1 MVPSEEFHTYF
12 TVPSRDMDRICCD
25 FLTGVLWKLSKV
37 INAGWRAG
45 CLSRGAWGMSPS
57 PASSWSLVT
66 ELQKMPHQ
74 TTGRKDEDGSSSK
87 ELTVYT
93 CRQTNL
99 WQPFRPD
106 HLLQLSKR
114 FIPRNMKSM
123 YRAMSLDQR
132 LEAIFFNSHTSSDFS
147 EHNLHDFLEEASLTH
162 FCLYLHYST
171 QSLDFFFRG
180 KEQFIR
186 KWNALEML
194 RNKFFWFRKKKST
207 IKTATQCSTPAI
219 KSRQLLKNL
228 ILAGPTFL
236 AFRMVNHVSE
246 WLIH

>member
-1 MVPSEEFHTYF
+1 MKTALAPKSSLSIPAGKQT
-12 TVPSRDMDRICCD
+12 CD
-25 FLTGVLWKLSKV
+25 TLFNLTTCSSFLNVLYPETWRVCTEPCLW
-37 INAGWRAG
+37 IND
-45 CLSRGAWGMSPS
+45 LK
-57 PASSWSLVT
+57 
-66 ELQKMPHQ
+66 Q
-74 TTGRKDEDGSSSK
+74 
-87 ELTVYT
+87 
-93 CRQTNL
+93 
-99 WQPFRPD
+99 
-106 HLLQLSKR
+106 
-114 FIPRNMKSM
+114 
-123 YRAMSLDQR
+123 
-132 LEAIFFNSHTSSDFS
+132 FFSNSHTSSDFS

-180 KEQFIR
+180 KEQSIR

-194 RNKFFWFRKKKST
+194 RNEFFWFRKKKST